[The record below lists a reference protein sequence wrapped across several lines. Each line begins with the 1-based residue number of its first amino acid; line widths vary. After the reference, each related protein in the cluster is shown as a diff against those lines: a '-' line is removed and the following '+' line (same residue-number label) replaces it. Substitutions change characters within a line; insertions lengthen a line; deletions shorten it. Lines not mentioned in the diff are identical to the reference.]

1 MHLRLRWGQE
11 EATGAGGQQVELD
24 YKTDET
30 LLSPRRRTVERGDL
44 GLCSV
49 HRNRCED
56 ELHAAKPPVAV
67 TNTFSSQALTTPQDP
82 PR

>member
-1 MHLRLRWGQE
+1 MHLRLHWGQE

-30 LLSPRRRTVERGDL
+30 LLSPQRRTVERGDL
-44 GLCSV
+44 GLRSV

-67 TNTFSSQALTTPQDP
+67 TNTYSSQALMTPQDP